1 MLSLVICLL
10 HFFFFPNALLGAA
23 VYSQQWPFA
32 VGTGAL
38 LRRSS
43 TQYNAA
49 FGLLKRSCS
58 PVWFD
63 ARLDWWLVWPFSG
76 LARALPTVLHT
87 SFYIVCHF
95 LLFQL
100 HSAEAI
106 EAVYLARL
114 VLAWRPLAPL
124 QPRRVKRELL
134 SLACKKAAVA
144 PTAAVAAPP
153 AFFFFWRETLYIP
166 SH

>member
-1 MLSLVICLL
+1 MLSVVICLL
-10 HFFFFPNALLGAA
+10 HFFSMHYFVRRGRL
-23 VYSQQWPFA
+23 
-32 VGTGAL
+32 GAL

-43 TQYNAA
+43 TQYAA

-76 LARALPTVLHT
+76 LARAPAYCTT
-87 SFYIVCHF
+87 YF
-95 LLFQL
+95 LL
-100 HSAEAI
+100 HSLPFPSLSTTQCRPRLLRLCAQPGWFG
-106 EAVYLARL
+106 LA
-114 VLAWRPLAPL
+114 ASFSL